1 MIEKKKDKKVYSSVL
16 RYQCILDCYI
26 FQDIFFFTVMY
37 FFLIGITYRLIDSD
51 FGSTNKYLP
60 VGQSLGFRFGDKLW

>member
-1 MIEKKKDKKVYSSVL
+1 MIEKEGQKVYSSVL

-37 FFLIGITYRLIDSD
+37 FFNRNYIQVNR
-51 FGSTNKYLP
+51 
-60 VGQSLGFRFGDKLW
+60 

>member
-16 RYQCILDCYI
+16 RYQCILDYHI

-37 FFLIGITYRLIDSD
+37 LLILNDLKIY
-51 FGSTNKYLP
+51 
-60 VGQSLGFRFGDKLW
+60 

>member
-16 RYQCILDCYI
+16 RYQFILDCYI

-37 FFLIGITYRLIDSD
+37 FFNWNYIQVNR
-51 FGSTNKYLP
+51 
-60 VGQSLGFRFGDKLW
+60 